1 MALASGNDKAALMYI
16 GIMYVED
23 HMLWKIVYYCFVNEE
38 ARGAGKG
45 ERVTNERGR
54 KREG

>member
-1 MALASGNDKAALMYI
+1 MALASENDKAALMYI

-38 ARGAGKG
+38 ARGARKG
-45 ERVTNERGR
+45 EGVTNERGR